1 MKILALADEVVSFI
15 HSPTVCDRFADVDLV
30 VSCGDLPAAYLE
42 YVVTLLNKPLVYV
55 PGNHD
60 PDHLVVTG
68 GEPIDG
74 RVTRVKGL
82 SVLGLGGSL
91 RYKADGRHQYTDGE
105 MRWRIVRTL
114 PGLWRRT
121 ALGAHRL
128 DLIVAH
134 APPRGIHD
142 AEDLAHTGFDS
153 FRWLLRMAKPRW
165 FLHGHC
171 HVDRNLRATETLVA
185 GARIVNVFPYRVLEM
200 GP

>member
-15 HSPTVCDRFADVDLV
+15 HSPTVRDRFADVDLV

-60 PDHLVVTG
+60 PDHLAVTG

-74 RVTRVKGL
+74 RVSRVKGL

-105 MRWRIVRTL
+105 MRWRILQTL

-185 GARIVNVFPYRVLEM
+185 GAHIVNVFPYRVLEM